1 MAMPAKPPRDA
12 GPWAAPSISDG
23 LEPSL
28 ALHDHRAVHVITRG
42 NVDGIV
48 SASFCF
54 AVHPDARV
62 SYVPSATSAV
72 DLLRKDLSTRHFYLV
87 DVGLTPKLIKTLN
100 LKARTAQR
108 ITLIDHHQQTGMHA
122 HELLPNVEVVLG
134 EGGSAAGAALDHFQ
148 RSGLMEQARA
158 RGNAVPPPEE
168 LSRLAAIADIVE
180 YGTSPHLVDAIARF
194 GLERLE
200 DEAEHLDFSWRLEI
214 EDDRFRA
221 NVGRRL
227 ARGVWPSEVSEVK
240 SRYLQMVNENR
251 WLKAQER
258 VRSRVLLR
266 DNVALLHFGKRK
278 PSLLGFGTRALA
290 QVAREEGASV
300 AALVNRRKDQASIAL
315 RVTGETNLN
324 VGLFVEDFTRLHG
337 IVGGGHP
344 TSAGAKIEARFLPRF
359 LDELYQ
365 CA

>member
-1 MAMPAKPPRDA
+1 MATPARPAPRD
-12 GPWAAPSISDG
+12 GHWGAPSRIDEGLGLAFSDN
-23 LEPSL
+23 
-28 ALHDHRAVHVITRG
+28 RAVHVITRG

-100 LKARTAQR
+100 LKARGAQR
-108 ITLIDHHQQTGMHA
+108 VTLIDHHQQTALHA
-122 HELLPNVEVVLG
+122 HELAPGVEVVIG

-148 RSGLMEQARA
+148 ATGMIADARA
-158 RGNAVPPPEE
+158 RGFPLPPDEE
-168 LSRLAAIADIVE
+168 LSRLAAIADLVE
-180 YGTSPHLVDAIARF
+180 YGSSHHLVDALARF
-194 GLERLE
+194 GAERLE
-200 DEAEHLDFSWRLEI
+200 EEAEHLDFAWRLEI

-227 ARGVWPSEVSEVK
+227 ARGLWPSEVSEVK

-258 VRSRVLLR
+258 VRSRVTLR

-278 PSLLGFGTRALA
+278 PSLLGFGTRALTS
-290 QVAREEGASV
+290 VAREYGASLAV
-300 AALVNRRKDQASIAL
+300 LVNRRKDQASIAL
-315 RVTGETNLN
+315 RVTGETDLN
-324 VGLFVEDFTRLHG
+324 VGLFVEDFTRKHG

-344 TSAGAKIEARFLPRF
+344 TSAGAKIPSRALPLF
-359 LDELYQ
+359 LDEIL
-365 CA
+365 AST